1 MGSSQIRMRYISEA
15 SEGKE
20 AESYPEFAFSDAA
33 FDQAK
38 VTSREGERV
47 NVVLAY
53 SRPAIHFFLFNVS
66 ARSDRAFLFH

>member
-20 AESYPEFAFSDAA
+20 AESYPEFAFSDAV

-38 VTSREGERV
+38 VTSREVGSVEG
-47 NVVLAY
+47 
-53 SRPAIHFFLFNVS
+53 SCG
-66 ARSDRAFLFH
+66 